1 MLKDSKGHEHNLGLL
16 LPINIIILLVTDTAQ
31 CALNH
36 TAIVLP
42 LFSRTLQVVFWG
54 GFFFFNIRMEIKGI
68 IEFAFIFVT
77 FVKHL
82 FFDSCWHSGPKS
94 ISGWFSVELRKA
106 GVLVEKWG
114 TASRKAFLLFAFFF
128 FF

>member
-1 MLKDSKGHEHNLGLL
+1 
-16 LPINIIILLVTDTAQ
+16 
-31 CALNH
+31 
-36 TAIVLP
+36 
-42 LFSRTLQVVFWG
+42 
-54 GFFFFNIRMEIKGI
+54 MEIKGI

-82 FFDSCWHSGPKS
+82 FFDSCWHSEPKS

-128 FF
+128 FFLRESCPVTQAGVQWHDLGSLQPLPPGFKRFSCLSLPGSWDYRRLPPCPFLYF